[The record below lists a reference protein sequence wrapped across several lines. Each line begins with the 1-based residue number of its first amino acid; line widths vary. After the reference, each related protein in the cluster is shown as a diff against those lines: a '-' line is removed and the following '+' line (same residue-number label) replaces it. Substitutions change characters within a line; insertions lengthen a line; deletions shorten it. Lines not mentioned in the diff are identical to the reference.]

1 MLHGQRNIY
10 HVGATVTNQW
20 RLESMISLREECE
33 SKAAALGVSMEQ
45 SRMADRASGCSAA
58 PCDQTLKIGEEEVR
72 FR

>member
-1 MLHGQRNIY
+1 
-10 HVGATVTNQW
+10 
-20 RLESMISLREECE
+20 MISLREECE